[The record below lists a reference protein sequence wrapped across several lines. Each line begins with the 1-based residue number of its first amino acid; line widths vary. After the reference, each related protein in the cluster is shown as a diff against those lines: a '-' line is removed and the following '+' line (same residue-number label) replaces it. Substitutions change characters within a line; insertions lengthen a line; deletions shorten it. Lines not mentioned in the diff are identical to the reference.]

1 MDINKKK
8 KKSSCGS
15 PAIPDSGGKMVAGGD
30 CQGEALL
37 LCVQNGADHPLP

>member
-1 MDINKKK
+1 MDINKFK

-37 LCVQNGADHPLP
+37 LSAEGG